1 MSENTNTELAIV
13 DNTPG
18 LANELANMSKGGVSV
33 FSTITGTDFK
43 SKVAVVNA
51 IQNASPVA
59 DNLGK
64 TIALANV
71 VVQPVE
77 MTNERTGELQTVPRV
92 TLIDG
97 AGKAYHCISDVVYKD
112 LKTIFGVIGHP
123 STWPAPLDV
132 VVNKEK
138 GKVGSYFTL
147 NLK

>member
-1 MSENTNTELAIV
+1 MSENTTEIATIV

-18 LANELANMSKGGVSV
+18 LANELANMNKGGVSV
-33 FSTITGTDFK
+33 FSTIQGTDFK

-51 IQNASPVA
+51 IQNATPVA
-59 DNLGK
+59 DHLGK
-64 TIALANV
+64 PIALANV
-71 VVQPVE
+71 VVQPIE
-77 MTNERTGELQTVPRV
+77 MVNERSGELQTVPRV
-92 TLIDG
+92 TLIDA

-132 VVNKEK
+132 VINKEK

-147 NLK
+147 SLK